1 MTTLGKEDNN
11 GAASFVYGLNY
22 WKFIPAILFLSVL
35 VAFPLQR
42 KDISST
48 HGLGKLLA
56 KLNVD
61 PFLVYQMAYWGCVA
75 LIGFGVVFLAIN
87 ILSKPRF
94 IRIHRDGIHCPSS
107 LYSRKIYQIR
117 KDDIVSVRQHD
128 IFGQSSITIEHR
140 AGKLSIPSMA
150 LKKGKLSEVH
160 NALEKWIDG

>member
-1 MTTLGKEDNN
+1 MTTLGKEDN
-11 GAASFVYGLNY
+11 GGTASFEYGLNY
-22 WKFIPAILFLSVL
+22 WKYIPAILFLGVM

-61 PFLVYQMAYWGCVA
+61 PFLVYQLAYWGCVA

-94 IRIHRDGIHCPSS
+94 IKIQKDGIQCPSS

-117 KDDIVSVRQHD
+117 RDDIVSVRQHD
-128 IFGQSSITIEHR
+128 VFGQSSLTIEHR
-140 AGKLSIPSMA
+140 AGKLNIPSMA
-150 LKKGKLSEVH
+150 VKKGNLSEIH
-160 NALEKWIDG
+160 AALEKWIRS